1 MGIVDK
7 KNYTLKCSSCETN
20 ESGLV
25 VDKGSTWSGASWSN
39 RCNFRFFNVQWKNSD
54 TGEPA
59 ILNATCIACGSIAD
73 VNFSYGI

>member
-7 KNYTLKCSSCETN
+7 KSYTLKCLSCKKN

-39 RCNFRFFNVQWKNSD
+39 RCDFQFSNVQWKDSD
-54 TGEPA
+54 NLEPEV
-59 ILNATCIACGSIAD
+59 LNATCISCGSIAD